1 MLSLDYTVLTET
13 KACPLQSQNSYSA
26 FLCRIRDGLAQT
38 HQREKRQK
46 EVKLVRIQQMR
57 KLYQRYSKAGTL
69 PTAETRNGSV

>member
-46 EVKLVRIQQMR
+46 EKEGAR
-57 KLYQRYSKAGTL
+57 KMKEREGKNRLLFFSSGVA
-69 PTAETRNGSV
+69 ASS